1 MMDSYFVVPWKPVVF
16 ARMEA
21 AIGRGVASLYETLR
35 RNRVTRFPW
44 AVIQTFSE
52 GQGALLSGSMAYY
65 TFLSLLP
72 LLMIAGFVLGAISQ
86 GSPVLQTALINAVE
100 RVFPGANGRE

>member
-1 MMDSYFVVPWKPVVF
+1 MPVVKDGRAMTASRARF
-16 ARMEA
+16 ARVQSA
-21 AIGRGVASLYETLR
+21 LGRAVDALYGTLR
-35 RNRVTRFPW
+35 RNRVTRLPW

-72 LLMIAGFVLGAISQ
+72 LLMIAGFVLGAISK
-86 GSPVLQTALINAVE
+86 GSPVLQTALISAGE
-100 RVFPGANGRE
+100 RVFPGA